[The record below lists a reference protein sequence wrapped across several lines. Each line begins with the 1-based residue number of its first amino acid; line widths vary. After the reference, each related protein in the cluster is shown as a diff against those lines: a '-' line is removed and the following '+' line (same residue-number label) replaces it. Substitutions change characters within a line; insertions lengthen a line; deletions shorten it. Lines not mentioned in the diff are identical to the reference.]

1 MSETQNEPVLGAKC
15 VVRLCAALLT
25 GFAFVTAFAVHDK
38 ARLAQLEKVDEP
50 TAVGDAAFFKPPEK
64 FDSGAVFV
72 KLGGQ
77 PLHPT
82 GTERY
87 ALPDATMIRAG
98 IDDSKAFRLYK
109 STERGGRDG
118 DYFFLKVGNGQY
130 LEMSRERMAE

>member
-1 MSETQNEPVLGAKC
+1 MPETQNETIPGAKWA
-15 VVRLCAALLT
+15 VRLCAALLI
-25 GFAFVTAFAVHDK
+25 GFAFVTAFAGYDK
-38 ARLAQLEKVDEP
+38 LRLAQLEDVEEP
-50 TAVGDAAFFKPPEK
+50 TAVGDAAFFKPPGK

-87 ALPDATMIRAG
+87 ALRDAKMIRAG

-118 DYFFLKVGNGQY
+118 DFFFLKVAPGQY